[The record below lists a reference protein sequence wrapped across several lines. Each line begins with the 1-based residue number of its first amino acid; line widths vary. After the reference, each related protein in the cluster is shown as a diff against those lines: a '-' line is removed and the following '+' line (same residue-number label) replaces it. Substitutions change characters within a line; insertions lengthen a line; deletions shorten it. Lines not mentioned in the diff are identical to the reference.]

1 MIRSIALTGLM
12 LAGLFGALRVQA
24 AEPSTPVGQSQM
36 CLEIPYKDYA
46 RTSRGPVGKYADVV
60 KVTKRTR
67 LVCNDETRA
76 KKPTRTAALT
86 RRHKS
91 A

>member
-1 MIRSIALTGLM
+1 MIRSIALAGLV
-12 LAGLFGALRVQA
+12 LAGLFGALRAQA
-24 AEPSTPVGQSQM
+24 AEPAPAGQSQM
-36 CLEIPYKDYA
+36 CQETSYKEYA

-76 KKPTRTAALT
+76 KKPTRAAALT
-86 RRHKS
+86 RHHKS